1 MTRWK
6 NRRILA
12 FVLAASLLF
21 QEAPMT
27 VLATGEKSTAT
38 EQEEKDT
45 ANNKEQEKENESQ
58 NADKVEEN
66 DQNQQD
72 QSENSSQQT
81 TEQEEPAEDAEP
93 TPTADGDNMV
103 VGNAVSLRTSEDFIK
118 LSNQDAST
126 YETATITITRNEAF
140 DLTGSTSDGKR
151 KQFLGFGSAEHP
163 FRGHIVITNASSGIE
178 IPLNRSFFNDLDQSA
193 TIDEG
198 LYLEAKGKCESPLL
212 AANYTNTNNAKQ
224 QTIALKIN
232 AVEAVTGGDK
242 SFEGLI
248 GSMAAGSQL
257 SLKVD
262 NQLQAGTNI
271 SGSGNLGLFCNTM
284 AKDSSLTIAS
294 YEGDQRMNITT

>member
-38 EQEEKDT
+38 EQEEKGA

-58 NADKVEEN
+58 NADKTEEN
-66 DQNQQD
+66 EQNQSEN

-81 TEQEEPAEDAEP
+81 TDQEEPSEDAEP

-103 VGNAVSLRTSEDFIK
+103 VNGAVSLSTSEDFIK

-126 YETATITITRNEAF
+126 YETATITITRNVAF
-140 DLTGSTSDGKR
+140 DLTGSTSDGK
-151 KQFLGFGSAEHP
+151 QFQGFGSAEHP
-163 FRGHIVITNASSGIE
+163 FRGRIVITNASSGIE
-178 IPLNRSFFNDLDQSA
+178 IPLNRSFFNYLDQSA

-198 LYLEAKGKCESPLL
+198 LYF
-212 AANYTNTNNAKQ
+212 
-224 QTIALKIN
+224 
-232 AVEAVTGGDK
+232 GGMC
-242 SFEGLI
+242 GL
-248 GSMAAGSQL
+248 
-257 SLKVD
+257 
-262 NQLQAGTNI
+262 
-271 SGSGNLGLFCNTM
+271 
-284 AKDSSLTIAS
+284 
-294 YEGDQRMNITT
+294 R